1 MGSRLR
7 GNDVVSV
14 ERYHCICRNNE
25 GKTLKSNKQLKY
37 LFLNNILLCASVAP
51 WAAPAAFAQTSD
63 LAQMLPQRPVLMVVP
78 NAAGGPGDIAARLI
92 APRLA
97 EITKQNFI
105 VDNRASA
112 NGVTGTDY
120 VAKATPNGTFLS
132 VGNTGT
138 HAING
143 SLYKKPLYD
152 PVRDF
157 AAVAPVMTGGL
168 VLAIHAKLPAQNF
181 REFIAYT
188 KAQPG
193 KVNAA
198 IAGATGEIATN
209 AIKMMAGANMNNV
222 PYKGGIPAVIAVA
235 AGESHMVLTNPSGV
249 QPQIDSGRLRA
260 IAVTGAKR
268 ESTLPNVP
276 TLIESG
282 MDGFTVD
289 FWTGIFLPAQT
300 PATIVQAYA
309 REINRITALPEVKD
323 RLTGIGYQMMSATS
337 AEFGAMVKRDADRFR
352 KIILESKMQ
361 QLE

>member
-1 MGSRLR
+1 MTRKNNRHLLLI
-7 GNDVVSV
+7 NN
-14 ERYHCICRNNE
+14 CIAA
-25 GKTLKSNKQLKY
+25 
-37 LFLNNILLCASVAP
+37 IAASALWFCP
-51 WAAPAAFAQTSD
+51 AFAHAQAASD
-63 LAQMLPQRPVLMVVP
+63 LAQMLPQRPVLIVVP
-78 NAAGGPGDIAARLI
+78 NAAGGPNDIAARLL

-97 EITKQNFI
+97 DTVKQNFI

-132 VGNTGT
+132 IGNTGT

-157 AAVAPVMTGGL
+157 VAVAPVMTGGL
-168 VLAIHAKLPAQNF
+168 VFAIHAKLPAQNF
-181 REFIAYT
+181 KEFVAYT
-188 KAQPG
+188 KAQGG

-268 ESTLPNVP
+268 SAAAPDIP
-276 TLIESG
+276 TIAESG
-282 MDGFTVD
+282 VPGYQVSNWF
-289 FWTGIFLPAQT
+289 GISACAGT
-300 PATIVQAYA
+300 PPDTIA
-309 REINRITALPEVKD
+309 RLHADIARALKTPEVKAAFNNAGAD
-323 RLTGIGYQMMSATS
+323 PGDMTTAQFTAFFQQEYTKWAKVVQAAGIKG
-337 AEFGAMVKRDADRFR
+337 E
-352 KIILESKMQ
+352 
-361 QLE
+361 

>member
-1 MGSRLR
+1 MTG
-7 GNDVVSV
+7 
-14 ERYHCICRNNE
+14 RYHCICRNNE
-25 GKTLKSNKQLKY
+25 GKPLKSKPYRKY
-37 LFLNNILLCASVAP
+37 LFLNNILLCFGLAP
-51 WAAPAAFAQTSD
+51 WAAVAQTSD
-63 LAQMLPQRPVLMVVP
+63 LAQLLPQRPVLMVVP
-78 NAAGGPGDIAARLI
+78 NAAGGPSDIAARLI

-97 EITKQNFI
+97 EVVKQNFI

-157 AAVAPVMTGGL
+157 TAVAPVMTGGL
-168 VLAIHAKLPAQNF
+168 VLAIFSKLPAQNF
-181 REFIAYT
+181 KEFIAYT
-188 KAQPG
+188 KSNAG

-209 AIKMMAGANMNNV
+209 ALKMMAGANMNNV
-222 PYKGGIPAVIAVA
+222 PYKGGIPAVIAVS

-260 IAVTGAKR
+260 LAVTGAKR
-268 ESTLPNVP
+268 ESTMPNVP

-282 MDGFTVD
+282 MDFTVD
-289 FWTGIFLPAQT
+289 FWTGIFLPSQT
-300 PATIVQAYA
+300 PLKIAQAYA
-309 REINRITALPEVKD
+309 REINRITAQPEVHS
-323 RLTGIGYQMMSATS
+323 RLTGIGYQMMTATPT
-337 AEFGAMVKRDADRFR
+337 EFGAMVKRDAERFR
-352 KIILESKMQ
+352 KIIIDSKMQ

>member
-1 MGSRLR
+1 I
-7 GNDVVSV
+7 
-14 ERYHCICRNNE
+14 Y
-25 GKTLKSNKQLKY
+25 KY
-37 LFLNNILLCASVAP
+37 LFLNDNLKTSLLAITLLTPTLCH
-51 WAAPAAFAQTSD
+51 AQPTSE
-63 LAQMLPQRPVLMVVP
+63 LAQLLPQRPVLMVVP
-78 NAAGGPGDIAARLI
+78 NAAGGPSDIAARLI
-92 APRLA
+92 APRLS
-97 EITKQNFI
+97 EVVKQNFI

-157 AAVAPVMTGGL
+157 TAVAPVMTGGL
-168 VLAIHAKLPAQNF
+168 VLAIFSKLPVQNF

-188 KAQPG
+188 KAQQG

-209 AIKMMAGANMNNV
+209 AIKMIAGANMSNV
-222 PYKGGIPAVIAVA
+222 PYKGGIPAVIAVS
-235 AGESHMVLTNPSGV
+235 AGESHMVFTNPSGV
-249 QPQIDSGRLRA
+249 QPQIDTGRLRA
-260 IAVTGAKR
+260 IAVTGARR

-276 TLIESG
+276 TLSESG
-282 MDGFTVD
+282 MDGFTVE
-289 FWTGIFLPAQT
+289 FWTGVFLPSQT
-300 PATIVQAYA
+300 PAKIVQAYA

-323 RLTGIGYQMMSATS
+323 RLTGIGYQMMSATPE
-337 AEFGAMVKRDADRFR
+337 AFGAMVKRDAERFR
-352 KIILESKMQ
+352 KIIIESKMQ

>member
-1 MGSRLR
+1 MK
-7 GNDVVSV
+7 NTIN
-14 ERYHCICRNNE
+14 H
-25 GKTLKSNKQLKY
+25 KY
-37 LFLNNILLCASVAP
+37 LILNSIFLFSSLLATTVSQ
-51 WAAPAAFAQTSD
+51 AQPGSEQQQ
-63 LAQMLPQRPVLMVVP
+63 LLPQRPVLIVVP
-78 NAAGGPGDIAARLI
+78 NAAGGPSDIAARLL

-97 EITKQNFI
+97 EIVKQNFI
-105 VDNRASA
+105 VDNRSSA

-132 VGNTGT
+132 VGNCGT

-168 VLAIHAKLPAQNF
+168 VLAIFSKLPVQNF
-181 REFIAYT
+181 KEFIAYA
-188 KAQPG
+188 KAQPN

-198 IAGATGEIATN
+198 IAGATGEIATH
-209 AIKMMAGANMNNV
+209 AIKMMTGAPMNHV

-235 AGESHMVLTNPSGV
+235 QGESHMVLTNPSGV

-260 IAVTGAKR
+260 IAVTGVRR
-268 ESTLPNVP
+268 ETTLPNVP
-276 TLIESG
+276 TLVESG
-282 MDGFTVD
+282 LDFTVD
-289 FWTGIFLPAQT
+289 FWTGVFLPSQT
-300 PATIVQAYA
+300 PPKIVQAYA

-323 RLTGIGYQMMSATS
+323 RLTGLGYLMVSQTPE
-337 AEFGAMVKRDADRFR
+337 EFGAMVKRDAERYR
-352 KIILESKMQ
+352 KIIIDSKMQ